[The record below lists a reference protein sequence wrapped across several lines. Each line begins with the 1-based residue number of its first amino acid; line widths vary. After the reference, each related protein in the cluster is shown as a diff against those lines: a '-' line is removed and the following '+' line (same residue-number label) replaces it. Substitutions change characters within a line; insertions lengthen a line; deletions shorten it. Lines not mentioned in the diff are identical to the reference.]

1 MCKVTVVEGD
11 CCISKCG
18 YQPGPVFVSLV
29 PTLAVVRVVSRK
41 CRREGAP
48 GVRATLPEA
57 AV

>member
-1 MCKVTVVEGD
+1 MTVAEGD
-11 CCISKCG
+11 CCISKG
-18 YQPGPVFVSLV
+18 GHQPGPVFVSLV
-29 PTLAVVRVVSRK
+29 PTLAVVRVVLRK